1 MRNLG
6 DIAILMRDAMK
17 KQKVT
22 QQDLRER
29 SGIARRT
36 LTGVLSGERDYK
48 VTTLMAVL
56 DRLGYEMVIVPK
68 AAARAVPT
76 QWEPTEPAVKTKVQI
91 AIEKLNQLSPEK

>member
-1 MRNLG
+1 MRNLV

-17 KQKVT
+17 RQKVT

-29 SGIARRT
+29 AGIARGT
-36 LTGVLSGERDYK
+36 LTGVLSGESDYK

-76 QWEPTEPAVKTKVQI
+76 QWEPTEPVVKTKVQI